1 MVGAVVVALLLAQ
14 TVPVEV
20 EAEGA
25 PSCPRPE
32 RVTALLAGRPGG
44 AGVDAETRPWRLRYR
59 QERSAGA
66 VEMELVDPAGQVAA
80 RRQMQVA
87 PSECEAGAVA
97 MVAVVERFFRGVA
110 WTSGAA
116 LPAVVTAAPPAP
128 AAAASG
134 RRLEVGLGVNGALW
148 LADAVRP
155 RVAVG
160 AHIVTP
166 TTVPARLGVQI
177 LLPPGSRVER
187 LGRRRDRLGDR
198 LAVAHLGGARR
209 PARPG
214 SPSGWARTPSSRS
227 GSAAAPACPA
237 WTPGPG
243 SRPPSGRAAALQLS
257 LGRWQLVADLAAHR
271 HLAGRT
277 FHVDAANGGRLP
289 VLGTPIWQGL
299 AALGL
304 VRAF

>member
-1 MVGAVVVALLLAQ
+1 VVGAVVVALLLAQ

-20 EAEGA
+20 EGEGA

-44 AGVDAETRPWRLRYR
+44 AGVDAESAMWRLRYR

-66 VEMELVDPAGQVAA
+66 VQMELIDPTGQVAA
-80 RRQMQVA
+80 RRQMQMA

-128 AAAASG
+128 AGPASG

-155 RVAVG
+155 RVAIGV
-160 AHIVTP
+160 HIVTP

-187 LGRRRDRLGDR
+187 LG
-198 LAVAHLGGARR
+198 GAATVSETVWPLRI
-209 PARPG
+209 
-214 SPSGWARTPSSRS
+214 
-227 GSAAAPACPA
+227 SAALASR
-237 WTPGPG
+237 TGPFTVWLG
-243 SRPPSGRAAALQLS
+243 PDALFALGFGRSAGLPSLDSGTRLTAALGAAAALQLS

-271 HLAGRT
+271 QLASKN

-289 VLGTPIWQGL
+289 VLGSPIWQGL